1 MYMKYVYD
9 MDYISLLQIKVNIEV
24 TTKGF
29 LLEKY
34 FFCFASANCLKT
46 KFSIENI
53 FLYKRKL

>member
-1 MYMKYVYD
+1 
-9 MDYISLLQIKVNIEV
+9 L
-24 TTKGF
+24 
-29 LLEKY
+29 Y